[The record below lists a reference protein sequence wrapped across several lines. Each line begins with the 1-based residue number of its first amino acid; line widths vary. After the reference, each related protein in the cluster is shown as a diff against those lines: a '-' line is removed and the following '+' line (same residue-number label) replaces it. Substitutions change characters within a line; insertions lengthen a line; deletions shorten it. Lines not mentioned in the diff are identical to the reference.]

1 MTPLLRLVA
10 LWHCLFGFLG
20 FLVMEEEEA
29 ARYRGR
35 RFASRGSL
43 EVGQEEERH
52 TQNSK
57 IESLLLARSFLSK
70 AS

>member
-20 FLVMEEEEA
+20 FLGMEEEEA

-35 RFASRGSL
+35 RFASRVSL
-43 EVGQEEERH
+43 EVGQKEEFH
-52 TQNSK
+52 TRDST
-57 IESLLLARSFLSK
+57 IESLLVARSFQSK